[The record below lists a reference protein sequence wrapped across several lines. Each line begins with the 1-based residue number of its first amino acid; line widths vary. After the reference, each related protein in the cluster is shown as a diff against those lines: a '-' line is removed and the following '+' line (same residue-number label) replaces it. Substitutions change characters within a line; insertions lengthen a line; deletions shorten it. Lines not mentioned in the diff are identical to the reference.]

1 MMRVIN
7 NAKHYQLRVPT
18 TQPVGIDKIM
28 GAGLYRS
35 DSCWFSSLTVISS
48 LNPYKLKLP
57 MKTRRNI
64 TFKTMIM
71 LCIIGLM
78 INIVPVQAG
87 NEGTDNSPDWFY
99 PEWAAAAK
107 YNQPIRVL
115 DTDSALGR
123 YSLNAKEIGL
133 KDLARMHGHLCDGLV
148 IAFVQIKA
156 ILNKLFPEGV
166 VDRTDLR
173 AVSKNGPC
181 WVDTVAFMTGA
192 RINFQ
197 TLRIDNSVGD
207 GFIIQKISTG
217 ETYQVSLKPGVF
229 PAKQAE
235 LEAHI
240 RASRTEGKLVTATE
254 INEFERQSDQLSR
267 KMLTTPPSA
276 LLDVRPLPNYRFVP
290 MDLFGGRGDIVNKDM
305 SR

>member
-1 MMRVIN
+1 MIRLKPWWHIVL
-7 NAKHYQLRVPT
+7 A
-18 TQPVGIDKIM
+18 VG
-28 GAGLYRS
+28 L
-35 DSCWFSSLTVISS
+35 LISAIPGCAA
-48 LNPYKLKLP
+48 L
-57 MKTRRNI
+57 
-64 TFKTMIM
+64 
-71 LCIIGLM
+71 G
-78 INIVPVQAG
+78 
-87 NEGTDNSPDWFY
+87 EGRADNTPDWFY
-99 PEWAAAAK
+99 PAWTGQAQ
-107 YNQPIRVL
+107 YNQPIRVR

-123 YSLNAKEIGL
+123 YSLKTKEIGL

-148 IAFVQIKA
+148 IAFVEIKA
-156 ILNKLFPEGV
+156 VLERLFPDGV

-181 WVDTVAFMTGA
+181 WVDAIAFMTGA

-217 ETYQVSLKPGVF
+217 ETYQVSLKAGVF

-240 RASRTEGKLVTATE
+240 RALRAEGKPVTAAE
-254 INEFERQSDQLSR
+254 IIELEHQADQLSR
-267 KMLTTPPSA
+267 KMLTTPSSE

-290 MDLFGGRGDIVNKDM
+290 MDLLGRRGDIVNKDM
-305 SR
+305 PR